1 MKPAFRAR
9 LLWRVYF
16 FGFLM
21 LLLAGGASF
30 VVGTYVLKPAVEGP
44 ARPATAWIAW
54 HLLNQQ
60 ARGESIEDEL
70 VDLKKSRVE
79 MTLFDVDGTLIASNA
94 EVRPKPLGQ
103 RELSC
108 LADQETVFADG
119 IGLVASRDSGGEV
132 KRYAYIA
139 YPQAE
144 LPLGTGVAQLLAAL
158 GVLGLLSIPLAR
170 SITARVEE
178 LTRATRAFG
187 AGDLSVRVKSR
198 QPDEIGDLTRAFDEM
213 AERIVRLRRSE
224 KELLAN
230 VSHEMRTPLA
240 RIRMALDLVR
250 DGDIN
255 RASTYLADIED
266 DLYELEQ
273 LLDDVMTTARLDLER
288 GEVGNSQAPLHVEQL
303 EAISVLEAACERF
316 ERRYPER
323 ALVRDFADPLPLIQ
337 ADPTLLRRVFDNLLD
352 NAAKFSSADEPVK
365 LSAGGDAAQLV
376 VEVQDHG
383 FGIAEGDRARVFEP
397 FFRADRSR
405 DRATGGVGLGLAL
418 VKRILDAHSGNVEIR
433 DASPQGTCF
442 RLTLPAAP
450 AT

>member
-1 MKPAFRAR
+1 MKPARGAR

-54 HLLNQQ
+54 HLMKQQ
-60 ARGESIEDEL
+60 ERGESIDEEL
-70 VDLKKSRVE
+70 ADLKRSRVE
-79 MTLFDVDGTLIASNA
+79 MTLFDRDGTLIASNA
-94 EVRPKPLGQ
+94 EVRPAPLGQ
-103 RELSC
+103 RELAC
-108 LADQETVFADG
+108 LTNQETVFADG
-119 IGLVASRDSGGEV
+119 IGLVANFGDGGEV
-132 KRYAYIA
+132 QRYAYIA

-144 LPLGTGVAQLLAAL
+144 LPLGTGIAQLFAAL

-170 SITARVEE
+170 SITGRVEE

-187 AGDLSVRVKSR
+187 AGDLTVRVRSK
-198 QPDEIGDLTRAFDEM
+198 QADEIGDLTRAFDEM
-213 AERIVRLRRSE
+213 AERIVQLRHSE

-273 LLDDVMTTARLDLER
+273 LLDDVMTAARLDLAR
-288 GEVGNSQAPLHVEQL
+288 GEVGDSQTPLRVEHL
-303 EAISVLEAACERF
+303 EAIQVLDAACERF
-316 ERRYPER
+316 ARRFPDR
-323 ALVRDFADPLPLIQ
+323 ALERDFSRALPAIHAD
-337 ADPTLLRRVFDNLLD
+337 ATLLRRVLDNLLD
-352 NAAKFSSADEPVK
+352 NAAKFSSPEEPVRITAR
-365 LSAGGDAAQLV
+365 SDASRLV
-376 VEVQDHG
+376 IEVQDQG
-383 FGIAEGDRARVFEP
+383 VGIAEGDRARVFEP
-397 FFRADRSR
+397 FFRSDRSR

-418 VKRILDAHSGNVEIR
+418 VKRILDAHSGEVEIR
-433 DASPQGTCF
+433 EAQPQGTCF
-442 RLTLPAAP
+442 RLTLPVAG
-450 AT
+450 

>member
-1 MKPAFRAR
+1 MKRALRVR

-30 VVGTYVLKPAVEGP
+30 IVGTYVLKPAVEGP

-54 HLLNQQ
+54 HLMKQVR
-60 ARGESIEDEL
+60 RGEPIDAEL
-70 VDLKKSRVE
+70 ADLKRSRVE
-79 MTLFDVDGTLIASNA
+79 MTLFDADGTLIASNA
-94 EVRPKPLGQ
+94 ETQPKALGQ

-108 LADQETVFADG
+108 LAGQETVFADG
-119 IGLVASRDSGGEV
+119 IGLVANLDEGGEV

-144 LPLGTGVAQLLAAL
+144 LPLGTGIAQLLAAL

-187 AGDLSVRVKSR
+187 AGDLSVRVRSKR
-198 QPDEIGDLTRAFDEM
+198 PDEIGDLTRAFDEM
-213 AERIVRLRRSE
+213 ADRIVMLRHSE

-250 DGDIN
+250 DGDTN
-255 RASTYLADIED
+255 RASRYLADIEE
-266 DLYELEQ
+266 DLFELEQ
-273 LLDDVMTTARLDLER
+273 LLDDVMTTARLDLAR
-288 GEVGNSQAPLHVEQL
+288 GEVGDSQTPLHLEQL
-303 EAISVLEAACERF
+303 EARLVLDAACDRF
-316 ERRYPER
+316 ARRFPER
-323 ALVRDFADPLPLIQ
+323 ELVRDVAESLPVIQ
-337 ADPTLLRRVFDNLLD
+337 ADATLLRRVLDNLLD
-352 NAAKFSSADEPVK
+352 NAAKFSGPEQPVHLVAAVGAD
-365 LSAGGDAAQLV
+365 QRLV
-376 VEVQDHG
+376 IEVLDHG
-383 FGIAEGDRARVFEP
+383 VGIAKEDRVRVFEP
-397 FFRADRSR
+397 FFRSDRSR

-418 VKRILDAHSGNVEIR
+418 VKRILDAHSGDVEIR
-433 DASPQGTCF
+433 DAAPRGTCF
-442 RLTLPAAP
+442 RLTLPVAS
-450 AT
+450 